1 MGAIFYDEVGLAIK
15 VGDVLQLKEG
25 AASARPRLAA
35 SNREASGYT
44 MDYTQMG
51 KTGLFLYKG
60 REGLIEKVD
69 EINMEVGNS
78 RAFLMHSRAFLMHS
92 RAFLM
97 HSCALLMHPC
107 PADSSQ
113 QYRHRFPFAP
123 ISDAFCKCCC
133 CQRAFCG

>member
-1 MGAIFYDEVGLAIK
+1 MH
-15 VGDVLQLKEG
+15 
-25 AASARPRLAA
+25 
-35 SNREASGYT
+35 
-44 MDYTQMG
+44 
-51 KTGLFLYKG
+51 
-60 REGLIEKVD
+60 
-69 EINMEVGNS
+69 S
-78 RAFLMHSRAFLMHS
+78 RAFLMHSCAFLMHS

-97 HSCALLMHPC
+97 HSCAFLMHPC